1 MTNHISPFYSLRLD
15 YVINHIRA
23 YIFEVLAKILLLI
36 LPIFVLLIKSAL
48 AGGIV
53 VALHVDTSKKVV
65 YHYDLGAPFGTIFAT
80 DDPEGNCVAVG
91 GKWKSPWNDKRLEC
105 VVTSGW
111 STQHTMLCSEVN
123 PIIANYKQLC
133 SSPYNCPPADNPA
146 YTILSDAHGKP
157 SSSGQY
163 CTKPCT
169 APFAFEGNQ
178 CVAYCPPGKTL
189 DYSLGRCVGNQ
200 SVIPDAKRCGGNPV
214 VINDGE
220 KVQHE
225 EPDLLSSSPF
235 PLSFERSYHSRAV
248 INAESQSNTLL
259 HSSLLDTEKAKWTRY
274 VQPDS
279 YVGPTV
285 EWVTSTP
292 IPQVIGNFP
301 SVGHRQWLNN
311 FNYYLATR
319 GDGSVIVLQ
328 PNNEHLTFTAQSGNT
343 YRLSTPSA
351 VTLTRYLD
359 GSGVVQS
366 WTYRDADNMQYV
378 FAPAGYLTQIIH
390 PSGLSQ
396 WLTFDSTTGLLSSVH
411 DDFGN
416 QFTFT
421 YANGILSSVA
431 SNNGAQASYTY
442 DQYGNLVTVTKTSAD
457 GKTTTRQYHYE
468 DTRFP
473 YALTGITDE
482 RGIRYATWRYDSVGR
497 AIESAHAGG
506 ADKTTFAY
514 DINSTTVT
522 NPLGKSDIYRYAQVG
537 GARRL
542 VSVDG
547 QASTSCLAANKGYTY
562 NSDGTLQTKT
572 DQKGIVTRYEYNP
585 RGLITTLTEA
595 AGTPEQRVTIT
606 EWHPTLPLPTK
617 VTQGTQVVTYTYDA
631 QGRLL
636 NRRIGN

>member
-1 MTNHISPFYSLRLD
+1 MRQLLSKVLFTLKLVFLSSSSWCYAIAVPADVSSYYSVD
-15 YVINHIRA
+15 GQKFGTDQSEA
-23 YIFEVLAKILLLI
+23 VLATMNRVQATTYWFRCA
-36 LPIFVLLIKSAL
+36 LPRPEIDPI
-48 AGGIV
+48 
-53 VALHVDTSKKVV
+53 HET
-65 YHYDLGAPFGTIFAT
+65 TIFCFHGYPNQSYY
-80 DDPEGNCVAVG
+80 DSDICKYIV
-91 GKWKSPWNDKRLEC
+91 W
-105 VVTSGW
+105 
-111 STQHTMLCSEVN
+111 
-123 PIIANYKQLC
+123 NYKIP
-133 SSPYNCPPADNPA
+133 SCPPKNANGQSYSS
-146 YTILSDAHGKP
+146 YTILSDANGTP

-163 CTKPCT
+163 CTKPCI

-178 CVAYCPPGKTL
+178 CVTYCPPGESL
-189 DYSLGRCVGNQ
+189 DLNLGRCVGNQ
-200 SVIPDAKRCGGNPV
+200 SVIPEAKQYCGNPV

-225 EPDLLSSSPF
+225 EPDLASSGPF
-235 PLSFERSYHSRAV
+235 PLSFERAYYSRAV
-248 INAESQSNTLL
+248 IDAESQSNTLL
-259 HSSLLDTEKAKWTRY
+259 HSSLPDTEKAKWTRY
-274 VQPDS
+274 VQPSD
-279 YVGPTV
+279 YEGPTV

-292 IPQVIGNFP
+292 IPQVIGDFP

-319 GDGSVIVLQ
+319 GDGSVVVLL
-328 PNNEHLTFTAQSGNT
+328 PNNEHLTFSAQSGNT
-343 YRLSTPSA
+343 YRLSAPSA
-351 VTLTRYLD
+351 VTLTRNLD
-359 GSGVVQS
+359 SSGVVQS
-366 WTYRDADNMQYV
+366 WTYRDAENMQYV

-390 PSGLSQ
+390 PTGLSQ
-396 WLTFDSTTGLLSSVH
+396 WLSFDSTTGLLSSVR

-421 YANGILSSVA
+421 YANGLLTSVA
-431 SNNGAQASYTY
+431 SNSGAQASYAY
-442 DQYGNLVTVTKTSAD
+442 DQYGNLGTVTKTSAD

-482 RGIRYATWRYDSVGR
+482 RGIRYATWRYDAVGR

-514 DINSTTVT
+514 DIDSTTVT

-562 NSDGTLQTKT
+562 NSDGSLQMKT
-572 DQKGIVTRYEYNP
+572 DQKGIVTRYEYNA
-585 RGLITTLTEA
+585 RGLITKLTEA
-595 AGTPEQRVTIT
+595 DGTPEQRVTVT